1 MKPEQSNPTE
11 NAEALGRAVRTIVE
25 AALHS
30 LGPTPTTEFLFRI
43 EKLAA
48 NVALWGARMN
58 LTAHPD
64 DADEI
69 AFHVIDSLMPY
80 LIASAPDSGML
91 RGAFA
96 DGSKILDLGS
106 GAGFPG
112 LVLAAACGA
121 GFTLIESRRKRS
133 SFLAVAIA
141 EMGLHN
147 VSVDPSR
154 AEPGVLR
161 PEFDLVTA
169 RAFGKPD
176 DFYPLAAAGAKPGG
190 VAMLYANPSQ
200 RLSLES
206 AQSAGLESYTRIAY
220 QVSRR
225 GIGVDRVLALWRK
238 AGSKPA

>member
-1 MKPEQSNPTE
+1 MKPSQPVSIE
-11 NAEALGRAVRTIVE
+11 NAEAIGSAVRAIVDSQ
-25 AALHS
+25 LRS
-30 LGPTPTTEFLFRI
+30 LGATPTPEFLFRI
-43 EKLAA
+43 EKLAS

-69 AFHVIDSLMPY
+69 AFHAIDSLMPF
-80 LIASAPDSGML
+80 LIASAPDAGML
-91 RGAFA
+91 RGAFS
-96 DGSKILDLGS
+96 DGKKILDLGS

-112 LVLAAACGA
+112 LVLAAASNA
-121 GFTLIESRRKRS
+121 EYTLIEARRKRA

-176 DFYPLAAAGAKPGG
+176 EFYAVAAAGAKPGAI
-190 VAMLYANPSQ
+190 VMLYANPSQ
-200 RLSLES
+200 RLSLDAAE
-206 AQSAGLESYTRIAY
+206 SAGLESYTRIPYKAA
-220 QVSRR
+220 RR
-225 GIGVDRVLALWRK
+225 GDRADRVLALWRK
-238 AGSKPA
+238 AAAKTA